1 MLPPASSAGGK
12 TEDVKDDEY
21 DTVERKDEF
30 FNMYNSTD
38 GVGDG
43 VNEMVEDE
51 ADMAQ
56 KTAYYLQYRSKFN
69 KINSDS

>member
-1 MLPPASSAGGK
+1 MLPPNSSSADK
-12 TEDVKDDEY
+12 MEDVNEDEY
-21 DTVERKDEF
+21 DTVERKEDF

-38 GVGDG
+38 GVGEG